1 MIMKSFLVIFIFAIT
16 SVSVTAQDT
25 EVRQVKKVKKK
36 SKGKRTETVDF
47 EDELITGDI
56 NKPELLYLLKQR
68 QANYKR
74 LIKFRKNFLP
84 EMRKTTENLRQ
95 SRGDN

>member
-1 MIMKSFLVIFIFAIT
+1 MLKYFLIFILVFSFSSNAW
-16 SVSVTAQDT
+16 SQ
-25 EVRQVKKVKKK
+25 KKD
-36 SKGKRTETVDF
+36 KRRKATVNF
-47 EDELITGDI
+47 EDELIQGDI

-84 EMRKTTENLRQ
+84 EMRKTTEDMRQ
-95 SRGDN
+95 DRGSN

>member
-1 MIMKSFLVIFIFAIT
+1 MLKYFVVIILVATFTSFAH
-16 SVSVTAQDT
+16 SQ
-25 EVRQVKKVKKK
+25 
-36 SKGKRTETVDF
+36 SKGEKRKAIVDF
-47 EDELITGDI
+47 EDELIQGDI

-84 EMRKTTENLRQ
+84 EMRKTTEDLRQ

>member
-1 MIMKSFLVIFIFAIT
+1 MFKCFLILILVSTFASTAWSQKS
-16 SVSVTAQDT
+16 S
-25 EVRQVKKVKKK
+25 KKRKA
-36 SKGKRTETVDF
+36 TVNF
-47 EDELITGDI
+47 EDELIQGDI

-84 EMRKTTENLRQ
+84 EMRKTTEDLRQ

>member
-1 MIMKSFLVIFIFAIT
+1 MFRCFLVIIFVFTFANNAL
-16 SVSVTAQDT
+16 AQKD
-25 EVRQVKKVKKK
+25 
-36 SKGKRTETVDF
+36 KRRKATVNF
-47 EDELITGDI
+47 EDELIQGDI

-84 EMRKTTENLRQ
+84 EMRKTTEDLRQ

>member
-1 MIMKSFLVIFIFAIT
+1 MFRSFLIIIFISTFA
-16 SVSVTAQDT
+16 VTAWS
-25 EVRQVKKVKKK
+25 EN
-36 SKGKRTETVDF
+36 KGKKRKATVNF
-47 EDELITGDI
+47 EDELIQGDI

-84 EMRKTTENLRQ
+84 EMRKTTEDLRQ

>member
-1 MIMKSFLVIFIFAIT
+1 MFRCFLIIIFSCTFVNAAW
-16 SVSVTAQDT
+16 AQKD
-25 EVRQVKKVKKK
+25 
-36 SKGKRTETVDF
+36 KRRKATVNF
-47 EDELITGDI
+47 EDELIQGDI

-84 EMRKTTENLRQ
+84 EMRKTTEDLRQ
-95 SRGDN
+95 SRGNN

>member
-1 MIMKSFLVIFIFAIT
+1 MFRTILVFILFFAFSYT
-16 SVSVTAQDT
+16 VSGQET
-25 EVRQVKKVKKK
+25 EVRRTKK
-36 SKGKRTETVDF
+36 SGKKRVADVNF

-84 EMRKTTENLRQ
+84 EMRKTTEDLRQ

>member
-1 MIMKSFLVIFIFAIT
+1 MLKYFLVIIFILASFDPIW
-16 SVSVTAQDT
+16 AQ
-25 EVRQVKKVKKK
+25 
-36 SKGKRTETVDF
+36 SKGKKGAKRKATVNF
-47 EDELITGDI
+47 EDELIQGDI

-84 EMRKTTENLRQ
+84 EMRKTTEDLRQ
-95 SRGDN
+95 SRGGN

>member
-1 MIMKSFLVIFIFAIT
+1 MFKCFLVIIL
-16 SVSVTAQDT
+16 VSTLAGPAWSQ
-25 EVRQVKKVKKK
+25 
-36 SKGKRTETVDF
+36 SKDKRRKATVNF
-47 EDELITGDI
+47 EDELIQGDI

-84 EMRKTTENLRQ
+84 EMRKTTEDLRQ